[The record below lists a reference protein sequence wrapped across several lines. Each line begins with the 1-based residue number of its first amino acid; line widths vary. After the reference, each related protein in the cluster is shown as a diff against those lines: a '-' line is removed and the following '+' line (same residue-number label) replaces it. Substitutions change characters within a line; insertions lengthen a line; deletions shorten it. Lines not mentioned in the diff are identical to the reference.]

1 MRICRRDLGRLA
13 VAGLATRAFGLS
25 GRPKLL
31 VLVLLGQ
38 FRSEYLDSIRSQ
50 LAPGGFR
57 KLLEKG
63 TVYYNCMNRA
73 STFPASSLATVATG
87 AWPAQHGIV
96 ADRWYDRSTSTP
108 VRAADQP
115 LLATTLLAE
124 IAANARTR
132 VAVVAASRERAAL
145 FAAGVPARDEP
156 HLFWINAEGRFT
168 SNGQPPDWLVAF
180 QSPNSAE
187 TVRDGKWQAVG
198 APADAPALRVLN
210 WNPSRPA
217 EYMAL
222 YRSSPFADA
231 AVFDLA
237 AEVRT
242 RYGLGES
249 NTFDVLCILPDATEQ
264 LGYETGARNPLM
276 QQMALQLDRRLDTF
290 LGALAKTPGES
301 SVAFALTAAHGAP
314 AAPEPALRPVMAVNG
329 ELVAQAIQNSLSDQH
344 QAGVVKYVYPFLY
357 LKLDR
362 MRESEAEI
370 VRQAAGRAVLGLE
383 GIAGYYTAGGACSV
397 RNAWEQRFANSFHPV
412 RSGDVMLSYRPGF
425 IEATAANRGISYG
438 SLYNYDARVP
448 LFLYGPPFRQGV
460 YERTVETVDLA
471 PTLARVAGVS
481 PPSSSTGRVL
491 TEALAE

>member
-1 MRICRRDLGRLA
+1 MGICRRDLGRLA
-13 VAGLATRAFGLS
+13 IAGLASRAFGLIH
-25 GRPKLL
+25 RPKLL

-38 FRSEYLDSIRSQ
+38 FRTDYLDSIRPQ

-63 TVYYNCMNRA
+63 VVYYNCLNRA

-96 ADRWYDRSTSTP
+96 ADRWYDWNSSTP
-108 VRAADQP
+108 VRAADEP

-124 IAANARTR
+124 IAAAPRTR
-132 VAVVAASRERAAL
+132 VAVVATSRERAAL
-145 FAAGVPARDEP
+145 FAAGVAAREEP
-156 HLFWINAEGRFT
+156 HFFWMNAEGRFT

-187 TVRDGKWQAVG
+187 ASRDVKWQAVG

-237 AEVRT
+237 AEVRV
-242 RYGLGES
+242 RNGFGES
-249 NTFDVLCILPDATEQ
+249 DTFDVLCVLPDAMEH

-276 QQMALQLDRRLDTF
+276 LQMALQLDRRLESF
-290 LGALAKTPGES
+290 LATLAKTPGES

-314 AAPEPALRPVMAVNG
+314 TAPEPASRAAMAVNG
-329 ELVAQAIQNSLSDQH
+329 EQIAQAIQNSLSAQH
-344 QAGVVKYVYPFLY
+344 QAGVAKYVYPFLY

-362 MRESEAEI
+362 QREFDAET
-370 VRQAAGRAVLGLE
+370 VRQIAGRAALGLE
-383 GIAGYYTAGGACSV
+383 GVAGYFTAGGACSV
-397 RNAWEQRFANSFHPV
+397 HDEWRRRFANSFHPV
-412 RSGDVMLSYRPGF
+412 RSGDVMLSYQPGF
-425 IEATAANRGISYG
+425 IEATADGRGISYG

-448 LFLYGPPFRQGV
+448 VLLYGPAFRAGIH
-460 YERTVETVDLA
+460 ERTVEAVDLA

-481 PPSSSTGRVL
+481 APSSSSGRVWS
-491 TEALAE
+491 EALAE